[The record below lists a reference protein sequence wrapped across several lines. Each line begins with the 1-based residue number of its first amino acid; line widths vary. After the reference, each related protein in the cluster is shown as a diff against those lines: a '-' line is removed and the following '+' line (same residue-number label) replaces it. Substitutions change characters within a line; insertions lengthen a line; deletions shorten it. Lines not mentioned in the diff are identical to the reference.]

1 MKPRK
6 NKEEQPM
13 DENLAPQERADA
25 LMEKKLRLV
34 KEEASIVLSP
44 KTWDL
49 HLLTQLLFMADRAI
63 NRMRMEAGTP
73 QMPLRELE
81 AASARIVKFTQ
92 KIRSFTGALGGQS
105 FAFGFGF
112 NPREKEILARRKN
125 AYVFMPKSTEGT
137 ALANL
142 FISLDAAYCEFK
154 VKSPLH
160 EIAAL
165 AEAID
170 TMHGLVKEFH
180 EITADLTTKTRT
192 IFKKPMGLA
201 TYLRNAPG
209 DGGEA

>member
-1 MKPRK
+1 
-6 NKEEQPM
+6 M

-44 KTWDL
+44 KTRDV

-63 NRMRMEAGTP
+63 NRMRMEAGTAH
-73 QMPLRELE
+73 MPLRDLE
-81 AASARIVKFTQ
+81 AASTRIVKFTQ
-92 KIRSFTGALGGQS
+92 KAKAFTAALGGQS
-105 FAFGFGF
+105 FAFGLGF
-112 NPREKEILARRKN
+112 DPREKELLARRKN

-142 FISLDAAYCEFK
+142 FVSLDAAYCEFK

-170 TMHGLVKEFH
+170 TMHGLVREFH
-180 EITADLTTKTRT
+180 EITSDLTKKTRT
-192 IFKKPMGLA
+192 IFKQPIGLP
-201 TYLRNAPG
+201 TYLRSTER
-209 DGGEA
+209 GGEA